1 MGENKK
7 GLVVI
12 VRVKM
17 HFKHTEGEVKEVG
30 WEKGVHISSKWHV
43 LLNMLNLLAKHS

>member
-7 GLVVI
+7 GLVII

-30 WEKGVHISSKWHV
+30 WEKGVYTFCAFGRSRSSICG
-43 LLNMLNLLAKHS
+43 